1 MRNDFET
8 LLVKQEGPILHITIN
23 RPEARNA
30 FTFKM
35 HDEFEQIFD
44 ETDEDDEIKVLTVTG
59 AGKIFSAGHDLK
71 EVAEGYASVGEPSG
85 WKKVRGNFVNRMW
98 YYPKPII
105 VGVHGFVGPIAQD
118 FIAHADFIIAAE
130 GTKFSFEQA
139 RMGGGSP
146 GATPLVFH
154 FPIRV
159 WKKLLMTG
167 GWYTAEQALK
177 WDFVQ
182 RVVPE
187 AEVENEVR
195 NWADQIA
202 QVPTKQVQAAKTGIH
217 RQYELM
223 GFANMAG
230 VQNRVSGHGSPEDME
245 FFRTVLDKG
254 LKEAVKGRDLNFD
267 ESFSQI

>member
-1 MRNDFET
+1 MRTDFET
-8 LLVKQEGPILHITIN
+8 LLVKREGPIVNITIN

-35 HDEFEQIFD
+35 KEEFDEIFD
-44 ETDEDDEIKVLTVTG
+44 ATDEDDEVRVLTVVG
-59 AGKIFSAGHDLK
+59 SGEIFSAGHDLK
-71 EVAEGYASVGEPSG
+71 EVAEGYATTGEPSG
-85 WKKVRGNFVNRMW
+85 WKKVKGNFVNRMW

-105 VGVHGFVGPIAQD
+105 VGVHGYVGPIAQD
-118 FIAHADFIIAAE
+118 FVSHCDFVIAAE
-130 GTKFSFEQA
+130 NTRFSFEQA

-167 GWYTAEQALK
+167 GWYTAEQAEK

-182 RVVPE
+182 RVVPRE
-187 AEVENEVR
+187 EVENEVR
-195 NWADQIA
+195 HWAEQISK
-202 QVPTKQVQAAKTGIH
+202 VPLKQVMAAKTGIH

-223 GFANMAG
+223 GLVNMAG
-230 VQNRVSGHGSPEDME
+230 VQNRESGHGSPEDMV
-245 FFRTVLDKG
+245 FFKTVLEKG
-254 LKEAVKGRDLNFD
+254 LKEAVKGRDSDFD
-267 ESFSQI
+267 ETFSQI